1 MGKSE
6 TENRN
11 QSRSESLI
19 CITQYEKVVVEFLIW
34 RETDKT
40 HTQNERERER
50 ERVMKSCM
58 PRSSWTPLASLLLST
73 FLFLN

>member
-50 ERVMKSCM
+50 ARDEVMHATFIMDPTRLS
-58 PRSSWTPLASLLLST
+58 PTFHFPLS
-73 FLFLN
+73 